1 MLAFFPLLFCGTLDN
16 EDEMEDALLSGS
28 LEHKIFGGGGCFF
41 ILLCALATCTRAR
54 SLSALRL
61 LYSKVMISEI

>member
-1 MLAFFPLLFCGTLDN
+1 MVAFFLFSFAAHST
-16 EDEMEDALLSGS
+16 MRTRWKTLSGS

-54 SLSALRL
+54 FSLRL